1 MLLRISRVFSTDQQ
15 DEKPI
20 QTIHL
25 SHGVSIE
32 HTYEESQV
40 QGSWKIVSGQ
50 EVRIQ
55 HGDKLVHVC
64 VSKGAR

>member
-1 MLLRISRVFSTDQQ
+1 MLILLNTDQQ

-25 SHGVSIE
+25 GHGISIE

-50 EVRIQ
+50 EVRIR